1 MDKKYFLN
9 QFQFMNRSNFKLT
22 LGKYKFESLTGI
34 ERILDQIDHLDDREA
49 LRESFF
55 RVFIDNKSKRFEKL
69 YLDEKGNLDFDIV
82 VELVE
87 ESHLVSLVKL
97 KMV

>member
-1 MDKKYFLN
+1 MEYFLN
-9 QFQFMNRSNFKLT
+9 DFQFMNKSNFKLT
-22 LGKYKFESLTGI
+22 IGTYKFDTLKGI
-34 ERILDQIDHLDDREA
+34 ERILDQVEHYDDRET

-69 YLDEKGNLDFDIV
+69 YLDGKGNIDFDIV

-87 ESHLVSLVKL
+87 D
-97 KMV
+97 